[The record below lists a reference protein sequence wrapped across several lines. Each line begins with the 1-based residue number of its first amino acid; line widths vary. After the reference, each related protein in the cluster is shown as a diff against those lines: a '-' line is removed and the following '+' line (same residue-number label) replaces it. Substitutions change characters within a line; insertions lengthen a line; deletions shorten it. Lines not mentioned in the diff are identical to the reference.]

1 MYRVFVSLSCGLYK
15 PTSFLI
21 IGYYRLISFSKKIQK
36 LSLTVVL
43 CHTYLSKAE
52 VVSPVPRIY
61 IHIHIRA
68 LYLLFL
74 SYRAVL

>member
-1 MYRVFVSLSCGLYK
+1 MY
-15 PTSFLI
+15 
-21 IGYYRLISFSKKIQK
+21 QK

-61 IHIHIRA
+61 T
-68 LYLLFL
+68 LYIYIPYTHTYTLFPTGPGFEFFFL
-74 SYRAVL
+74 SAALGLRVLVFYRVI